1 VTDTARARRPS
12 RQPPERDTES
22 TPFAVILEGLVAR
35 VPGAYAA
42 ALVDLEGETVDYV
55 GRAGS
60 FELRVAAAE
69 VRLALDQVAHA
80 MPGGH
85 ARWMIVRGARKTI
98 SARALPEGYAVVL
111 LLRRRAGFTAS
122 RRAFATCERELAVEA
137 GWTLPGVTARP
148 ALADVVP
155 APGAGRP
162 RLAEP
167 SLAALDGPWW
177 PVAVDVDRRGRP
189 RRVRIARERAVE
201 LEVLGAV
208 VGLARSEQGF
218 RVRTLAGEEVT
229 LVREARRCWYAD
241 APMR

>member
-1 VTDTARARRPS
+1 MNDTTRARRSS

-80 MPGGH
+80 MPGGQ
-85 ARWMIVRGARKTI
+85 ARWMIVRGARKTV

-137 GWTLPGVTARP
+137 GWRLPAVSPRP
-148 ALADVVP
+148 TLADGSGARTPRVV
-155 APGAGRP
+155 
-162 RLAEP
+162 EP
-167 SLAALDGPWW
+167 SLAVLDAPWW
-177 PVAVDVDRRGRP
+177 PVEVEVDRRGRP
-189 RRVRIARERAVE
+189 RRVRIPRGRDVE
-201 LEVLGAV
+201 VEVLGAV
-208 VGLARSEQGF
+208 VGLARYEHGF